1 MKMQKD
7 EDANGDEDAMGLN
20 SLYFFIFMGFDLLLF
35 SIIFAPT
42 LHFFHTHYQIA

>member
-7 EDANGDEDAMGLN
+7 EDANGDENAKGLN
-20 SLYFFIFMGFDLLLF
+20 SLYFIFMGFDLLLF